1 MLIIILLSEM
11 NVLVTWY
18 RHFRFSQG
26 CREKFLVGGE
36 DGRETEISADKY
48 AIYAAP
54 KALPHSDSE

>member
-1 MLIIILLSEM
+1 METVSHI
-11 NVLVTWY
+11 
-18 RHFRFSQG
+18 QG